1 MVGGRLGALA
11 EGSLCWSGPAGGEVG
26 TSQIL
31 PAQGP
36 ERPPRVPARWSRPR
50 QPRACAES
58 CVRSCCGIMGT
69 QPALDPPHGQ
79 LDHLLG
85 CTWSALGCRPRLMPC
100 LNTPALRGAGAV
112 GCTLR
117 GCAGRLHGRPA
128 REGGSWYQEESGGF
142 TREPDAV
149 ISWSSRNASNVIYF
163 LMRFTNLSKRR
174 IVTKIPY
181 SLGSYK
187 TTCI

>member
-11 EGSLCWSGPAGGEVG
+11 EGSLCWSGPAGGELG
-26 TSQIL
+26 ASQIL

-36 ERPPRVPARWSRPR
+36 ECPPRVPAWWSRPR

-58 CVRSCCGIMGT
+58 CVRSCFGITGT

-85 CTWSALGCRPRLMPC
+85 CTRSALGCRPRLMPC

-128 REGGSWYQEESGGF
+128 CEGGSWYQEESGGF

-149 ISWSSRNASNVIYF
+149 ISWSSRNASNFIYF
-163 LMRFTNLSKRR
+163 LMRFKRR

-181 SLGSYK
+181 SLDSYK